1 MLKVRKQVKGVPI
14 IDAHAHIFDR
24 VRGLIGSG
32 ITESLPFGKARCGN
46 DEIIRLMPPL
56 AVETSFPPQVL
67 LEYMD
72 LAGVDKAVLLQA
84 PFYGN
89 MNDYVRQAVQRWP
102 DRFIGTA
109 YLDPWLEDAPR
120 TFHHIV
126 DQLGFGEIDLTEA
139 TGLIGLYPEA
149 RLDDQDLEWFW
160 EESKQRSLVVTLDLG
175 PIGGRA
181 YQTQAL
187 RNILS
192 HHPGLKIVIAHLGQP
207 PLRAQKDEQ
216 LNQLWQE
223 QILLARHPG
232 VWLDMAALPAY
243 AGYEDYPYPSAC
255 RFLRQAV
262 ELVGSDK
269 ILWGS
274 DIPGLLNHATYSQL
288 IGFVARHCDFL
299 SESDQAKILG
309 GNALQVYGGIISHAF
324 TKTMNEETDSG

>member
-1 MLKVRKQVKGVPI
+1 MERVLI

-24 VRGLIGSG
+24 VRGLIGTG
-32 ITESLPFGKARCGN
+32 ITESLPFGKARCAN

-84 PFYGN
+84 PFYGD
-89 MNDYVRQAVQRWP
+89 MNDYVHQAVKHWP

-109 YLDPWLEDAPR
+109 YFDPWSEDAPK
-120 TFHHIV
+120 TFGHV
-126 DQLGFGEIDLTEA
+126 TDQLGFRVIKIELSES
-139 TGLIGLYPEA
+139 TGLSGLHPEA
-149 RLDDQDLEWFW
+149 RLDDQELEWFW
-160 EESKQRSLVVTLDLG
+160 EESERRALVVTLDLG
-175 PIGGRA
+175 SIGGRA

-192 HHPGLKIVIAHLGQP
+192 RHPGLKIVIAHLGQP
-207 PLRAQKDEQ
+207 PVRARRDEQ
-216 LNQLWQE
+216 LNRLWRD

-232 VWLDMAALPAY
+232 VWLDLASLPAY
-243 AGYEDYPYPSAC
+243 VGDEDYPFPSAC
-255 RFLRQAV
+255 YFLRQAT

-269 ILWGS
+269 LLWGS

-299 SESDQAKILG
+299 SESDRAKILG
-309 GNALQVYGGIISHAF
+309 GNALQMYGGIISHAS
-324 TKTMNEETDSG
+324 TKIMSEEMDDV